1 MQGGRSALLGPERCK
16 TVWSY
21 AREWQ
26 SGPPGSIPVPALDP
40 VEVTVST
47 LNESLEQRDHRGEDI
62 LGWDRDAKQESAIN
76 IEIRRNTLNMK
87 LNVRCV
93 SAAVLLGT
101 GLFTSIQAQ
110 TGQNPPKYRIVTL
123 DYHKPEPGKTGEYLR
138 VERQFWKPVHQERVN
153 KGKIAYWKLYA
164 VSFPNGDK
172 QEYDYVTMT
181 EFANFAD
188 LEAPYAGIDMAA
200 VLGESKYK
208 EMRGMTSA
216 VQKLTRKDTLALQLS
231 TANWSESDNQ
241 ALQVHYLKAFPGKAA
256 DLLKAQR
263 EFYWPMGEDQ
273 IKSGRKVSWAT
284 TVVRYPEALDH
295 PYSHVSF
302 NGFASLAEMEQPMEK
317 EIADKWGPKFNEVNV
332 VLGASRSRVRGE
344 LWRLVDHTQAK

>member
-1 MQGGRSALLGPERCK
+1 
-16 TVWSY
+16 
-21 AREWQ
+21 
-26 SGPPGSIPVPALDP
+26 
-40 VEVTVST
+40 
-47 LNESLEQRDHRGEDI
+47 
-62 LGWDRDAKQESAIN
+62 
-76 IEIRRNTLNMK
+76 MK

-101 GLFTSIQAQ
+101 GLFTSVQAQ

-123 DYHKPEPGKTGEYLR
+123 DYHKPEPGKTAEYLH
-138 VERQFWKPVHQERVN
+138 VERQLWKPVHQERVN

-181 EFANFAD
+181 EFANF
-188 LEAPYAGIDMAA
+188 
-200 VLGESKYK
+200 LGESKYK
-208 EMRGMTSA
+208 ELRGMTPA

-231 TANWSESDNQ
+231 TA
-241 ALQVHYLKAFPGKAA
+241 HYLKAFPGKAA

-302 NGFASLAEMEQPMEK
+302 NGFASLAEMGKPMEK
-317 EIADKWGPKFNEVNV
+317 EVADKWGPKFNEVNAM
-332 VLGASRSRVRGE
+332 LGASRSRVRGE